1 MRLLSLS
8 PFAFSQLLCFATA
21 LNTGTILTSDIDTFV
36 ADILREWNSPAGV
49 AVAVVRQDGQGGWA
63 VETKGYGTAK
73 SDGTKVT
80 PDTLFSIGSESKLFN
95 ILATG
100 LLISNKSLDTPVSW
114 TTKIASIIPEWGL
127 MDPIA
132 SSGSSIIDLMSH
144 RTGMPRHDATYGLS
158 DTVPAII
165 KRLKYLEPSAEFRSK
180 FQYNNLMYTVL
191 SYLPTVLHPSKPSLA
206 QYVQENIFE
215 PLGMNSTTYSFQ
227 RANAT
232 NMLAESFGREGDPT
246 TNPLLPGGAHAMPF
260 WLQVGDESGSN
271 FASGPGGVI
280 SSINDI
286 AIWLQMLISNGVNP
300 ATNATVIPAD
310 VLETVTSGITVY
322 PFTED
327 FPELS
332 VSTYGGGQY
341 KSNYRGHDLIEHG
354 GDIQGFHSAFTRFPF
369 EGVGV
374 AILSND
380 DLFYIRDIIRY
391 RVMDELFGLEP
402 FDWNTRYRQVAVE
415 TALARASLVS
425 TPRPANA
432 TPPTGGFSS
441 LVGNYSNPGYTSFE
455 LCQLVPP
462 PSSASQACSTLAQ
475 SLNASFPALIDYTVP
490 TLVFTWDRIAS
501 QYMKLAHFE
510 GDIFNLTG
518 WTGMPTGNASSPIWA
533 YDAGLSSTNVEFG
546 AGTANGTFGFGF
558 VGGVWGAQ
566 DSPDP
571 QGTTAEERAEVW
583 FTKGAPQSVVAPDDQ

>member
-100 LLISNKSLDTPVSW
+100 LLISNKSLTTPVSW

-286 AIWLQMLISNGVNP
+286 AMNP

-310 VLETVTSGITVY
+310 VLETVTSGITAVY
-322 PFTED
+322 PFTTED

-341 KSNYRGHDLIEHG
+341 KSSYRGHDLIEHG

-380 DLFYIRDIIRY
+380 DLFYIRDII
-391 RVMDELFGLEP
+391 
-402 FDWNTRYRQVAVE
+402 RYRQVAVE

-501 QYMKLAHFE
+501 QYMKLAHFK

-518 WTGMPTGNASSPIWA
+518 WTGMPTGNSSSPIWA

-558 VGGVWGAQ
+558 
-566 DSPDP
+566 
-571 QGTTAEERAEVW
+571 GTTAEERAEVLV
-583 FTKGAPQSVVAPDDQ
+583 TKGAPQSVVAPDDQQ